1 MINYLDLTG
10 YGFISLGVLFNLLSA
25 ITLIRY
31 PDIYTRLLTSTKCI
45 TIGTTSIMFGIVIMN
60 GFSAVGIKSLICLLV
75 ILLISP
81 VESHVLLRAAKKQG
95 IKMCKETLKDKYD
108 EDLKKDNRHEIS
120 QN

>member
-1 MINYLDLTG
+1 MINYVDLIG
-10 YGFISLGVLFNLLSA
+10 YGFVSLGVLFNLLSA

-45 TIGTTSIMFGIVIMN
+45 TIGTTSIMFGLVIMN
-60 GFSAVGIKSLICLLV
+60 GFSSIGVKALICLLI

-95 IKMCKETLKDKYD
+95 IKVFLYFKY
-108 EDLKKDNRHEIS
+108 
-120 QN
+120 